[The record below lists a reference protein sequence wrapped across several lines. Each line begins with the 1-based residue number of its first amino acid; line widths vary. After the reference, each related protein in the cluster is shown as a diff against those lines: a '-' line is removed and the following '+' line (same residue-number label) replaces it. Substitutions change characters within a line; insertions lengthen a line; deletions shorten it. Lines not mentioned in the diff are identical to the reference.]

1 MKVQPPQQHTCTSHP
16 PILSD
21 LSLMVEEVKDCLCS
35 LDCSRATG
43 TDGISAKLLKEA
55 ADVIAPSL
63 YLLFN

>member
-1 MKVQPPQQHTCTSHP
+1 
-16 PILSD
+16 
-21 LSLMVEEVKDCLCS
+21 MVEEVKDCLCS

-43 TDGISAKLLKEA
+43 TDGIPAKLLKEA